1 MKAHYCL
8 VGISLFLI
16 SCTTQDQPKILEVG
30 GNQLPAEPSSNLI
43 NKSGGEDPQ
52 KLDNNIPA
60 SAAPTI
66 DPGAEPTNNFNFQ
79 TPYGPGLD
87 ALPTLVIPSPSGN
100 KIVILPPPSR

>member
-1 MKAHYCL
+1 MKAHFCL

-16 SCTTQDQPKILEVG
+16 SCTSHEPPKLLEVG

-43 NKSGGEDPQ
+43 HKSAEENAQ
-52 KLDNNIPA
+52 KTDNTIPS
-60 SAAPTI
+60 SAAPAI
-66 DPGAEPTNNFNFQ
+66 DPSAEPTNTYTFQ